1 VDYALIDA
9 DNHYY
14 EPEDCFTRYGDED
27 VKRFVKWVSQGKK
40 KFLLLG
46 NVMQTM
52 VANPTFNPITKP
64 GIMHQRLKELAEG
77 GVRRNVHGM
86 DSTRF
91 VLEPLPEYYRDRE
104 ARLQMMDEQGL
115 EGAWLFP
122 TLAVGIEGL
131 NPDRVDLTYKVFH
144 SFNQWL
150 QDDWGYAY
158 EDRLYGAAAIPVL
171 DPVRS
176 VEELEFVLG
185 RGARLV
191 VLRPGPANG
200 RAPGEREW
208 DPFWARVQ
216 EADIPVAYHIHGGG
230 DQYDDAFGLLFQRY
244 GVTDPAYHLNLRSA
258 LYGGDRSILDT
269 ILSLVLGNVF
279 GRFPKLRVATVEL
292 GCAWVEYCMH
302 ILDHAGVSITDRY
315 IEAFG
320 ETVDE
325 RPSEVFKRHVWV
337 SPFPEEDVARLAE
350 VIGADH
356 VLFGSD
362 WPHAEGT
369 EQPADYVRYLDKL
382 GPDDTRKILRDN
394 ARSLL
399 EPSR

>member
-1 VDYALIDA
+1 
-9 DNHYY
+9 
-14 EPEDCFTRYGDED
+14 
-27 VKRFVKWVSQGKK
+27 
-40 KFLLLG
+40 
-46 NVMQTM
+46 
-52 VANPTFNPITKP
+52 
-64 GIMHQRLKELAEG
+64 
-77 GVRRNVHGM
+77 
-86 DSTRF
+86 
-91 VLEPLPEYYRDRE
+91 
-104 ARLQMMDEQGL
+104 
-115 EGAWLFP
+115 
-122 TLAVGIEGL
+122 
-131 NPDRVDLTYKVFH
+131 
-144 SFNQWL
+144 
-150 QDDWGYAY
+150 
-158 EDRLYGAAAIPVL
+158 
-171 DPVRS
+171 
-176 VEELEFVLG
+176 
-185 RGARLV
+185 
-191 VLRPGPANG
+191 
-200 RAPGEREW
+200 
-208 DPFWARVQ
+208 
-216 EADIPVAYHIHGGG
+216 
-230 DQYDDAFGLLFQRY
+230 
-244 GVTDPAYHLNLRSA
+244 
-258 LYGGDRSILDT
+258 
-269 ILSLVLGNVF
+269 LVLGNVF

-382 GPDDTRKILRDN
+382 GPDDTRKILHDN